1 MALTPS
7 QKPTREWLLLVVSFL
22 LVAGLVVPIWQW
34 TGHTQAEAQYW
45 AKWTP
50 ERLGRLLLGPEQIAC
65 YCCAVW
71 AGFIVLSRY
80 AEVRRQRRAF
90 HQDLLPTDE
99 GARILP
105 EDARPLLRKLDQI
118 AARKGPSILGTM
130 ARLALGKFA
139 VSRSATDASE
149 VVRSQADVEQGRL
162 VTSIATVQYLAWAIP
177 AIGFLGTV
185 RGLAGGMSMAVTS
198 EESTQQFLDQATR
211 HLAIAFDCTF
221 VALALSLVVMYFL
234 HAIQRYEEAL
244 VLDCQQFCQ
253 EHLVLRL
260 YDPAPEEVGA
270 WESERVG
277 G

>member
-7 QKPTREWLLLVVSFL
+7 QKPTREWLLLVLAF
-22 LVAGLVVPIWQW
+22 LVVAALIAPVWQW
-34 TGHTQAEAQYW
+34 SGRAASEAEYW

-50 ERLGRLLLGPEQIAC
+50 ERIGRLLIGPEQVAC

-90 HQDLLPTDE
+90 HHDLLPTDE

-118 AARKGPSILGTM
+118 TTRKGPSILATM

-149 VVRSQADVEQGRL
+149 VVRTQADVELGRL

-185 RGLAGGMSMAVTS
+185 RGLAGGLSMAVS
-198 EESTQQFLDQATR
+198 HDDNTQKFLDEATR
-211 HLAIAFDCTF
+211 HLTIAFDCTF

-234 HAIQRYEEAL
+234 HAIQRQEEAL

-260 YDPAPEEVGA
+260 YDPAPEAV
-270 WESERVG
+270 WSED
-277 G
+277 

>member
-7 QKPTREWLLLVVSFL
+7 LKPTREWLLLVLAFA
-22 LVAGLVVPIWQW
+22 LVGALVVPLWQW
-34 TGHTQAEAQYW
+34 SAHTAAEADYW
-45 AKWTP
+45 ARWTP
-50 ERLGRLLLGPEQIAC
+50 ERVGRLLLGPEQIAC
-65 YCCAVW
+65 YVCALW
-71 AGFIVLSRY
+71 AGLIILSRY

-90 HQDLLPTDE
+90 DQDLLPTEE
-99 GARILP
+99 GARVLP
-105 EDARPLLRKLDQI
+105 EDARPLLRKLDQFT
-118 AARKGPSILGTM
+118 ARRGPSILGTM

-149 VVRSQADVEQGRL
+149 VVRTQAEVEQGRL

-185 RGLAGGMSMAVTS
+185 RGLAGGMSMAAVG
-198 EESTQQFLDQATR
+198 EESTQKFLDQATR
-211 HLAIAFDCTF
+211 HLTIAFDCTF

-234 HAIQRYEEAL
+234 HAIQRHEEAL

-260 YDPAPEEVGA
+260 YDPAPEHEPA
-270 WESERVG
+270 Y
-277 G
+277 